1 MALTIEQCLHAEPL
15 TSKQLQDKTG
25 LSQTVVARQLREL
38 GGRII
43 KVSNG
48 RPPVYALTTNA
59 FGADDNLLICMVDA
73 YGHNTAVATLRPLAH
88 GGFFVEERIGMPPL
102 LLGEGKNGVYE
113 DLPYFLYDLRPQG
126 FLGRQIAAGLSKQS
140 DDFPLN
146 PERWNANHI
155 GRYLVSNGD
164 DLPGNLKFGQQ
175 AYNRVPRKLVA
186 TTPDDYPSLAE
197 SVLAGEIPGSSAGG
211 EQPKFTTYCGV
222 QSAHV
227 IVKFSPKGDDP
238 IARRWKDILIT
249 EHYAS
254 EALREVGFAAAAETQ
269 LIERE
274 GRLFLESQRF
284 DRSGK
289 GGRLSMLSLQ
299 SIDAE
304 FTGLGED
311 WVSVISALHQAKLV
325 SAQHTIATTY
335 LSLFGLLINN
345 TDMHLGNLSLGI
357 DGDVFRLLPVYD
369 MCCMG
374 FAPKAGEVLP
384 FQLSLPSESRLKVPI
399 EDINEVLELALS
411 TAGIFGN
418 SIAADTRISPEF
430 KDFLTNGNP
439 FNQITHLLEPYLK

>member
-1 MALTIEQCLHAEPL
+1 MALTIEQCLHADPL

-38 GGRII
+38 GDRII
-43 KVSNG
+43 KVFNG
-48 RPPVYALTTNA
+48 RPPIYALTTNA

-88 GGFFVEERIGMPPL
+88 GGFFVQESVGIPPL
-102 LLGEGKNGVYE
+102 LLGEKGNGVYE

-126 FLGRQIAAGLSKQS
+126 FLGRQIATSLAKQS
-140 DDFPLN
+140 DTFPSN
-146 PERWNANHI
+146 PEKWNNNHI

-175 AYNRVPRKLVA
+175 AYLRTPRKLIE
-186 TTPDDYPSLAE
+186 TTPDDYPALAE

-211 EQPKFTTYCGV
+211 EQPKFTTYCRE

-249 EHYAS
+249 EHIAS
-254 EALREVGFAAAAETQ
+254 LAIRATGIAAAAETQ
-269 LIERE
+269 LIEKE
-274 GRLFLESQRF
+274 GRLFLESKRF

-289 GGRLSMLSLQ
+289 HGRMSMLSLQ

-304 FTGLGED
+304 FTGLGEG
-311 WVSVISALHQAKLV
+311 WLPVMSKLCQAKLV
-325 SAQHTIATTY
+325 NLQHVYETGY
-335 LSLFGLLINN
+335 LWLLGNLINN

-357 DGDVFRLLPVYD
+357 EGDVFRLLPVYD
-369 MCCMG
+369 MCSMG
-374 FAPKAGEVLP
+374 FAPRGGEAPP
-384 FQLSLPSESRLKVPI
+384 FHFHIPEINQL
-399 EDINEVLELALS
+399 
-411 TAGIFGN
+411 N
-418 SIAADTRISPEF
+418 S
-430 KDFLTNGNP
+430 P
-439 FNQITHLLEPYLK
+439 FNDNAILKGALLTAAVFWEGVADDSRASDELKCFLKENNPSNQIQLILKTHLK